1 MKEPLEKSLKYVR
14 IIITIDCGFTATV
27 GGNEMDIGRLSMLN
41 AQIKLGNEVGLK
53 VLDKALDDQ
62 KELGQ
67 NLVNMIDRSAE
78 NTVYPNLG
86 SNFDVS
92 V

>member
-1 MKEPLEKSLKYVR
+1 MKYVK

-41 AQIKLGNEVGLK
+41 AQIKLNNEVG
-53 VLDKALDDQ
+53 VRVMDMALDDQ
-62 KELGQ
+62 KQQGQ
-67 NLVNMIDRSAE
+67 ALVNMIDRSAE

>member
-1 MKEPLEKSLKYVR
+1 
-14 IIITIDCGFTATV
+14 
-27 GGNEMDIGRLSMLN
+27 MDIGRLSMLN